1 MAKKTTTTTEA
12 PTMEHVT
19 IEVIKGNKVRMTAEQ
34 GWLLRSKNTGKT
46 VQTTVSCHPA
56 GWEVIADEKA
66 TSTVAE

>member
-1 MAKKTTTTTEA
+1 MAKKTTTTEA
-12 PTMEHVT
+12 TTMEHVT

-56 GWEVIADEKA
+56 GWEAVSDGRNISE
-66 TSTVAE
+66 